1 MRSTTRIFARK
12 PSIGGL
18 AVCAGG
24 YLIRQIG
31 ELGGLFW
38 ESLAHQRPPHGDGTE
53 CHQTIWAVKSH
64 SCALAL
70 FQNILKTL
78 KQREPI

>member
-1 MRSTTRIFARK
+1 
-12 PSIGGL
+12 L
-18 AVCAGG
+18 AS
-24 YLIRQIG
+24 LEFFFG
-31 ELGGLFW
+31 EG
-38 ESLAHQRPPHGDGTE
+38 LAHQSPHRGDATKY
-53 CHQTIWAVKSH
+53 HQTIWAVKSH